1 MNKLKI
7 KWIILFW
14 HLINKFKLKQILWE
28 DKYIVGFFNLL
39 KLYYQ
44 KEIVNQIY
52 IMENKRV
59 ILFVLIYKR
68 N

>member
-7 KWIILFW
+7 KWIKLFW

-28 DKYIVGFFNLL
+28 DKYIMGFFNLL